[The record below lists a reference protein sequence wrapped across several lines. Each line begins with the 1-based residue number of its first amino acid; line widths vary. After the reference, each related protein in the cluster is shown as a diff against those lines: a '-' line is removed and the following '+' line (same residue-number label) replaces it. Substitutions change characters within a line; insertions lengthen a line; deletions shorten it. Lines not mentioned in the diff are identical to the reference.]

1 MDKKHL
7 MPILVLTTTCIFW
20 GLSWMPLRFF
30 SGLGID
36 GLALIFVTHTVLACL
51 FLPYL
56 IVQKG
61 SPLNVKYLLGIAVA
75 GGMGIFSFTYALIHG
90 DVVRV
95 MVLFYLL
102 PIWGVIGGRVFLKE
116 RVSRRRWLCVLIA
129 LPGAFLILGGLG
141 VFSTPPSWI
150 DLLALVSGVSFAV
163 NNILFRGVGQL
174 KLSMKLFAMF
184 VGCAL
189 ITGGL
194 MVFGLEGFPKSVENS
209 SWFYLLFYT
218 VTGVLLANVGS
229 QWAVERMEAG
239 RSSIIIIVQLV
250 AAVISATLIG
260 GERLDSWE
268 WLGCTMVI
276 LATIIETRSSERM
289 ST

>member
-1 MDKKHL
+1 MVKKHL
-7 MPILVLTTTCIFW
+7 IPIFVLTATSTFW
-20 GLSWMPLRFF
+20 GLSWIPLRFF

-36 GLALIFVTHTVLACL
+36 GLALIFVVHSVLCCI
-51 FLPYL
+51 FLPSVL
-56 IVQKG
+56 VSRCSQ
-61 SPLNVKYLLGIAVA
+61 LNLKYLLGIAVA

-102 PIWGVIGGRVFLKE
+102 PIWGVIGGRVFLGE
-116 RVSRRRWLCVLIA
+116 RVSLRRWLCVLIA
-129 LPGAFLILGGLG
+129 LPGAFLILGGLEI
-141 VFSTPPSWI
+141 FSAPPSWI
-150 DLLALVSGVSFAV
+150 DLLALISGISFAA

-174 KLSMKLFAMF
+174 RLSMKLFAMF
-184 VGCAL
+184 VGCSF

-194 MVFGLEGFPKSVENS
+194 IICGLESFPKSIEFN
-209 SWFYLLFYT
+209 SWFYLLLYT
-218 VTGVLLANVGS
+218 ITGVLLANVGS

-260 GERLDSWE
+260 GERLGGWE
-268 WLGCTMVI
+268 WLGCFMVI
-276 LATIIETRSSERM
+276 SATIVEALSSEKI

>member
-7 MPILVLTTTCIFW
+7 IPILVLTATCTFW
-20 GLSWMPLRFF
+20 GLSWIPLRFF

-36 GLALIFVTHTVLACL
+36 GLALIFVTHAVLACL
-51 FLPYL
+51 FLPCVIAL
-56 IVQKG
+56 KG
-61 SPLNVKYLLGIAVA
+61 SSFNVRYLLGIAVA

-102 PIWGVIGGRVFLKE
+102 PIWGVVGGRVFLKE
-116 RVSRRRWLCVLIA
+116 RVSHRRWICVVIA
-129 LPGAFLILGGLG
+129 LPGAFLILGGFG
-141 VFSTPPSWI
+141 VFSAPPSWI
-150 DLLALVSGVSFAV
+150 DLLALVSGVSFAA
-163 NNILFRGVGQL
+163 NNILFRGVGQV

-194 MVFGLEGFPKSVENS
+194 IIFGLEDFPQTVENS
-209 SWFYLLFYT
+209 SWFYLLLYT
-218 VTGVLLANVGS
+218 VSGVLLANVGS

-260 GERLDSWE
+260 GERLDGWE
-268 WLGCTMVI
+268 WLGCIMVI
-276 LATIIETRSSERM
+276 LATIIEARSSEKA